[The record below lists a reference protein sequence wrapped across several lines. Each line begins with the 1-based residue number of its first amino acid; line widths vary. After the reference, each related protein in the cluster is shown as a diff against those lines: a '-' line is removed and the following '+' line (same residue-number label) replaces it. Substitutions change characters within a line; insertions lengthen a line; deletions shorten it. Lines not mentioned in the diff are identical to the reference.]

1 MELPASE
8 PADHGYP
15 LQGVRVIEIAGG
27 VPAAYCAHL
36 LAGYG
41 ADVIRIED
49 AYRSVPGDWTLT
61 ADESTYLLPG
71 KSRITLCGSGPIL
84 TGTAT
89 DTATGTLTDTPTAT
103 TTGAATGAERLR
115 RLVAA
120 AEVVVVDGPPGRFD
134 IPAWREANP
143 ALVAVTISPF
153 GQSGPD
159 RSLPADDLVAFA
171 AGGTMS
177 LTGDPSRTPLVTGG
191 SQAFTFAGLHAFT
204 AALSTYYG
212 AVLQGEGDWVD
223 ISVQECLAS
232 SLELYAPA
240 AAMGEPAALRF
251 GNYHRAVW
259 ALYPC
264 ADGYGGVFCLERQ
277 LPALFELV
285 GQHLGIDTLTEERF
299 RDPRQRLEHD
309 EELAAYILSFMVD
322 HTGDDLARLGAER
335 KIPFG
340 KVRNPAELLSSV
352 ALADRAFFDNVST
365 NQGDV
370 RIPGRPFPGVSW
382 HGGGAFTELPPPMSD
397 IAAHDAVSQIMQRWG
412 RS

>member
-1 MELPASE
+1 MERPASQ
-8 PADHGYP
+8 PADQQLSP
-15 LQGVRVIEIAGG
+15 LHGVRVIEIAGG

-41 ADVIRIED
+41 ADVVRVEGAD
-49 AYRSVPGDWTLT
+49 RPGASDWTLT
-61 ADESTYLLPG
+61 TDEATYLLPG
-71 KSRITLCGSGPIL
+71 KQRVTLSG
-84 TGTAT
+84 
-89 DTATGTLTDTPTAT
+89 T
-103 TTGAATGAERLR
+103 TTGGLPD

-120 AEVVVVDGPPGRFD
+120 AEIIILDGQPGRFD
-134 IPAWREANP
+134 VPAWRAANP

-177 LTGDPSRTPLVTGG
+177 LTGDPADTPLVTGG
-191 SQAFTFAGLHAFT
+191 AQAFNFAGLHAFT

-212 AVLQGEGDWVD
+212 ALLQGEGDWVD

-277 LPALFELV
+277 VPALFELV
-285 GQHLGIDTLTEERF
+285 GEHLGIDTLNEERF

-309 EELAAYILSFMVD
+309 EELSAYILSFMVD
-322 HTGDDLARLGAER
+322 HTGDDLARLGAAR
-335 KIPFG
+335 KVPFG
-340 KVRNPAELLSSV
+340 KVRTPAELLSST
-352 ALADRAFFDNVST
+352 ALADRAFFDTVT
-365 NQGDV
+365 TDGGDV
-370 RIPGRPFPGVSW
+370 RVPGRPFPGVSW
-382 HGGGAFTELPPPMSD
+382 RGGGPLTGPPAYP
-397 IAAHDAVSQIMQRWG
+397 VSPDTILERWG
-412 RS
+412 REGP